1 MGAALLQQTEV
12 TNPLD
17 RVERLAERRDWPVDR
32 TNDHEVN
39 MRVSGGWNDLS
50 LSLNWHDDLES
61 LHLACAYEF
70 KAPDKNRAELTR
82 LLTLINARLY
92 AGHFDLWADGS
103 VVYRNS
109 LILAGGAEANDAQC
123 EAMIRNGLA
132 ACEVYFP
139 AMQFVVWAG
148 KSAEDA
154 MAGALFDTMGEA

>member
-1 MGAALLQQTEV
+1 MGAALAQESDYA
-12 TNPLD
+12 NPLD

-39 MRVSGGWNDLS
+39 MRVASAWNDLF

-61 LHLACAYEF
+61 LHLACSYDI
-70 KAPDKNRAELTR
+70 KVPDKHHAEVTR
-82 LLTLINARLY
+82 LLALVNARLH

-103 VVYRNS
+103 VIYRHS
-109 LILAGGAEANDAQC
+109 LTLAGGAIANDAQC
-123 EAMIRNGLA
+123 EAMIRTGLS

-139 AMQFVVWAG
+139 ALQFVVWAG
-148 KSAEDA
+148 KTAEDA